1 MRSVSQ
7 RLEGIE
13 DGIDRL
19 DERLSDG
26 RPPERRSTQRLEA
39 IEGQLAALTRELAS
53 LHAALPGAL
62 EPVPAGQE
70 RMKVSG

>member
-19 DERLSDG
+19 DERLSTVASA
-26 RPPERRSTQRLEA
+26 RSVDQRLEA
-39 IEGQLAALTRELAS
+39 IEAQLAALVRELA
-53 LHAALPGAL
+53 ALPNVPGAT
-62 EPVPAGQE
+62 EPVPAHQE
-70 RMKVSG
+70 RMKVTG